1 MRLQRSAAA
10 PRPGIVH
17 LGLGAFFRAF
27 GAPFIVDAIGAGGGD
42 WGVIGV
48 SLRSPTTRDALAGQ
62 DWAYSAVTLGPEGQE
77 VRQIE
82 VLSDVLVA
90 PEDPEAVIA
99 AMAAPATRIV
109 SLTGRGRVSCD
120 DGGQDHAGHDTGG
133 VCGQR
138 APRF

>member
-109 SLTGRGRVSCD
+109 SLTARACAPTGRGV
-120 DGGQDHAGHDTGG
+120 AALY
-133 VCGQR
+133 R
-138 APRF
+138 AKLRQPS